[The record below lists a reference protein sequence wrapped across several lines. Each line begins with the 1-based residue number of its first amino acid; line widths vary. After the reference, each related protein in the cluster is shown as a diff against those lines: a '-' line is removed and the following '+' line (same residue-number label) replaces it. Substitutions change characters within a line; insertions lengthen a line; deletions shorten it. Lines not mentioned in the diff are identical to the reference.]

1 MHHHVTPLFPSVQDV
16 EPGARNVHLQRLK
29 EMGPYGS
36 MQELLQLHI
45 DLISEDYL
53 CALHDQLNTLRLNP
67 ELLDTPDHYEIRG
80 DAERFLTRGRFQH
93 PMGIEF
99 HFDASLY
106 SEVEWDEE
114 KRLMRNNLVFLT
126 DNNLQDF
133 VVGLIH
139 ASGQKLLQKGC
150 IIIKIIKGFDD
161 RGYPVLDDQA
171 PFIGKTWRMVE
182 SSQFH
187 FPFLQVTNILRKEIG
202 MVTLRNSF
210 GMAFEFY
217 DEIVYGIV
225 QPAKE
230 PRYTSEME
238 TLQIRRLRRDMRDEL
253 NSSQYTALKKVLKQR
268 VALVQGPPG
277 TGKTYLGGKCVRTAL
292 VTDTGVKPLHEF
304 VSGCGVHAFCTGSVL
319 SDAVH
324 AKVAQLLVSLKRL
337 YPNVL
342 SGPILVV
349 AMSNHA
355 VQEFLVRCKAFSDK
369 IIHCCSDKHDRGGT
383 QYGDLQK
390 LHDQSHPRDKAAVM
404 ASAEIIGMTTT
415 RASCVRTDLDRLEV
429 KIVIVEEAAEALECH
444 ILAAIPIGAQ
454 HLIQIGDHRQL
465 RPICAHEG
473 LARTYNLDLS
483 LFERLVNN
491 GADVPML
498 SEQRRMRPCIADLV
512 RIIYPNLTDHACT
525 LRRPR
530 VRGVD
535 AGDPVFFM
543 NHGNV
548 EKKESKG
555 YSNRAEAEI
564 AVELANYLV
573 VQGYDVEKITILTT
587 YRKQL
592 RIILQ
597 LIGEEEED
605 GPKKVRATT
614 VDSFQGEENTIII
627 LSFVRFN
634 LTGEIGFLKMANR
647 ACVALSRARDGFFML
662 GNLECLA
669 SSQVP
674 VWKHVKAVLT
684 KAGRCGPT
692 LPLVCPHG
700 RRFEVESAADVRA
713 AARGCQ
719 ICVLEERFGSKLS
732 VT

>member
-1 MHHHVTPLFPSVQDV
+1 MSRPALTTRTPGLPSKGSLAPKDMDMRASPSRFARPPDSVLASRPGRPGRPRGCRRRVRSRPKDMDARASPSRFARPSVSVLASRCGWPRGCRCCLAPGVTPLFPSVQDV

-277 TGKTYLGGKCVRTAL
+277 TGKTYLGGK
-292 VTDTGVKPLHEF
+292 
-304 VSGCGVHAFCTGSVL
+304 
-319 SDAVH
+319 
-324 AKVAQLLVSLKRL
+324 VAQLLVSLKRL

-369 IIHCCSDKHDRGGT
+369 RS
-383 QYGDLQK
+383 
-390 LHDQSHPRDKAAVM
+390 
-404 ASAEIIGMTTT
+404 
-415 RASCVRTDLDRLEV
+415 
-429 KIVIVEEAAEALECH
+429 
-444 ILAAIPIGAQ
+444 
-454 HLIQIGDHRQL
+454 
-465 RPICAHEG
+465 
-473 LARTYNLDLS
+473 
-483 LFERLVNN
+483 
-491 GADVPML
+491 
-498 SEQRRMRPCIADLV
+498 
-512 RIIYPNLTDHACT
+512 
-525 LRRPR
+525 
-530 VRGVD
+530 
-535 AGDPVFFM
+535 FF
-543 NHGNV
+543 
-548 EKKESKG
+548 S
-555 YSNRAEAEI
+555 I
-564 AVELANYLV
+564 
-573 VQGYDVEKITILTT
+573 
-587 YRKQL
+587 
-592 RIILQ
+592 
-597 LIGEEEED
+597 
-605 GPKKVRATT
+605 
-614 VDSFQGEENTIII
+614 F
-627 LSFVRFN
+627 
-634 LTGEIGFLKMANR
+634 
-647 ACVALSRARDGFFML
+647 
-662 GNLECLA
+662 
-669 SSQVP
+669 
-674 VWKHVKAVLT
+674 
-684 KAGRCGPT
+684 
-692 LPLVCPHG
+692 
-700 RRFEVESAADVRA
+700 
-713 AARGCQ
+713 
-719 ICVLEERFGSKLS
+719 
-732 VT
+732 